1 MTKDFSSS
9 AMAAPAALADLAAA
23 FSSSAR
29 SDTSPAAR
37 AFASAL
43 CTAKAPLRSVI
54 DLQGSR

>member
-29 SDTSPAAR
+29 SDASPAAR
-37 AFASAL
+37 ALASAV
-43 CTAKAPLRSVI
+43 CTAKVPLRSEM
-54 DLQGSR
+54 DLQR